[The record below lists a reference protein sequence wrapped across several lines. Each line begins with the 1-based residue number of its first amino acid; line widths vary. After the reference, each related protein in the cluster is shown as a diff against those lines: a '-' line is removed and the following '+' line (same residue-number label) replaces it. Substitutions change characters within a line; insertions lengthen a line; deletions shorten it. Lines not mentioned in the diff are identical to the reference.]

1 MSTRTACV
9 TLCPAKRYSRES
21 VPAPAPAV
29 AILSCRIRF
38 LQGPFQIGYWSI
50 QFRALA
56 SDGDDSICIAAAS
69 QDEIAEYDLPFC
81 SGSSRTTM
89 MANMSEPMFL
99 TFNEVIERYRGQIGE
114 GIPC

>member
-1 MSTRTACV
+1 MSFGNMSTRTACV

-69 QDEIAEYDLPFC
+69 QDETAEYDRSLLFRKQPDNNE
-81 SGSSRTTM
+81 GKYVRT
-89 MANMSEPMFL
+89 NVSD
-99 TFNEVIERYRGQIGE
+99 VQ
-114 GIPC
+114 